1 MKKYQKITIKVSSQ
15 TAFHLDQMSRT
26 GQCSIGRVV
35 DKLVRDRMLDVRGT
49 VSNRAYPRP
58 HCREEARCEED

>member
-15 TAFHLDQMSRT
+15 TAFHLDQMSRS

-35 DKLVRDRMLDVRGT
+35 DKLVRDCMLDMR
-49 VSNRAYPRP
+49 SAASDRAYPRP
-58 HCREEARCEED
+58 HCREEARCEEN

>member
-15 TAFHLDQMSRT
+15 TAFHLDQMSRC

-35 DKLVRDRMLDVRGT
+35 DKLVRDRILDAQGT
-49 VSNRAYPRP
+49 ASDRTYSRP
-58 HCREEARCEED
+58 QRREEARCEKD